1 MAFNTYDASSKEARI
16 LRAEAGD
23 YIKRLRIDKQ
33 LTQKQVSNEL
43 GLDYYTFISQ
53 LECGQGRLPPK
64 MWVSM
69 AKILGQD
76 PKEFSL
82 TMLSFYDPYAHQA
95 ITTGKVQPYE
105 RN

>member
-53 LECGQGRLPPK
+53 LECGQGRLRQRCGCLWQK
-64 MWVSM
+64 Y
-69 AKILGQD
+69 LGKT
-76 PKEFSL
+76 P
-82 TMLSFYDPYAHQA
+82 
-95 ITTGKVQPYE
+95 
-105 RN
+105 RNSR

>member
-23 YIKRLRIDKQ
+23 YIKRLRIEKQ

-53 LECGQGRLPPK
+53 LECGQG
-64 MWVSM
+64 
-69 AKILGQD
+69 
-76 PKEFSL
+76 SL
-82 TMLSFYDPYAHQA
+82 YAHQA
-95 ITTGKVQPYE
+95 ITTGKVQLYE